1 MSQENVEIV
10 REVMELFNEPGPH
23 AAERLRALFAPDVHI
38 DMSRRVFNPDT
49 YDGHD
54 GLLRLGRETS
64 SVWDT
69 FKVMPERFIDAGD
82 RVVVIETR
90 RGRGRSSGT
99 EVEQRSSAIWTLR
112 AGQVVRME
120 SDVPTE
126 QAVEAVGWR
135 GEADARR
142 RLAE

>member
-1 MSQENVEIV
+1 
-10 REVMELFNEPGPH
+10 
-23 AAERLRALFAPDVHI
+23 
-38 DMSRRVFNPDT
+38 
-49 YDGHD
+49 
-54 GLLRLGRETS
+54 
-64 SVWDT
+64 VWDT